1 MANGVGIRFDAPFTS
16 KLGIRTTLDR
26 RNALEVWQY
35 TGTQAMPLSLLISAL
50 GALGMA
56 IAGDWVGRS
65 KVIGRSIREL
75 VSSRAG
81 RLGPQGLGGKENLL
95 GGLESFVYVRI
106 EVSATFMVM
115 VATNGGPSTGWVRW
129 LP

>member
-1 MANGVGIRFDAPFTS
+1 
-16 KLGIRTTLDR
+16 
-26 RNALEVWQY
+26 
-35 TGTQAMPLSLLISAL
+35 MPLPLLISAL
-50 GALGMA
+50 SALGMA

-95 GGLESFVYVRI
+95 GGLESFVFVRI